1 MGVRMNPHD
10 RHEDNMFIVKAKHG
24 DREAFE
30 SLVRK
35 YQKPIY
41 YLCHRMTG
49 AHQSADDLSQDT
61 FIKAYFSLR
70 TFNEGMNFFSWIRKI
85 AVNSTLNFLKKRAR
99 EKPWGEKEMRE
110 ADKPPASAL
119 DSPQETLLK
128 KQMEQKFKRALAELP
143 ADQKIIF
150 VLKVYENQSYE
161 QIAHLMNIPH
171 GTVMSRLSRAR
182 QKLKKEM
189 AAYFQGGIR

>member
-1 MGVRMNPHD
+1 MSQQKYDEDQMLIVR
-10 RHEDNMFIVKAKHG
+10 AKRG
-24 DREAFE
+24 DSQAFE

-61 FIKAYFSLR
+61 FIKAYFSLQS
-70 TFNEGMNFFSWIRKI
+70 FNEGMNFFSWIRRI
-85 AVNSTLNFLKKRAR
+85 AVNGALNFLKKRKR
-99 EKPWGEKEMRE
+99 EKPLGDKEMRVTE
-110 ADKPPASAL
+110 IPDAP
-119 DSPQETLLK
+119 PQEMPQDPLQK
-128 KQMEQKFKRALAELP
+128 KQMEKKFKEALAELP
-143 ADQKIIF
+143 DDQRVIF

-161 QIAHLMNIPH
+161 QIARMLKIPH

-182 QKLKKEM
+182 KKLKSEM
-189 AAYFQGGIR
+189 SDYLQGGSR

>member
-1 MGVRMNPHD
+1 MNQ
-10 RHEDNMFIVKAKHG
+10 HEHNEDIMLVARAKRG
-24 DREAFE
+24 DSQAFE

-61 FIKAYFSLR
+61 FIKAYLSLH
-70 TFNEGMNFFSWIRKI
+70 TFNEGMNFFSWIRRI
-85 AVNSTLNFLKKRAR
+85 AVNSAINFLKKRKR
-99 EKPWGEKEMRE
+99 EKPLGEREMRVTD
-110 ADKPPASAL
+110 APDASRQEL
-119 DSPQETLLK
+119 PQDTLQK
-128 KQMEQKFKRALAELP
+128 KQMEKKLKKALSELP
-143 ADQKIIF
+143 GEQRVIF

-161 QIAHLMNIPH
+161 QIANMLKIPH

-182 QKLKKEM
+182 QKLKNDM
-189 AAYFQGGIR
+189 AEYFQGGSR

>member
-1 MGVRMNPHD
+1 MSQ
-10 RHEDNMFIVKAKHG
+10 HEHSEDQMLISKAKRG
-24 DREAFE
+24 DSQAFE

-61 FIKAYFSLR
+61 FIKAYLSLQS
-70 TFNEGMNFFSWIRKI
+70 FNEGMNFFSWIRRI
-85 AVNSTLNFLKKRAR
+85 AVNSALNFLKKRKR
-99 EKPWGEKEMRE
+99 EKPLGEREMRLSE
-110 ADKPPASAL
+110 SPDAPRQERPPDQL
-119 DSPQETLLK
+119 QK
-128 KQMEQKFKRALAELP
+128 KQMENKFKKALDGLP
-143 ADQKIIF
+143 DDQRVIF

-161 QIAHLMNIPH
+161 QIARMLKIPH

-182 QKLKKEM
+182 QKLKSEM
-189 AAYFQGGIR
+189 SDFLQGGSI

>member
-1 MGVRMNPHD
+1 MNQHEYNEDHMLIVR
-10 RHEDNMFIVKAKHG
+10 AKRG
-24 DREAFE
+24 DGQAFE

-61 FIKAYFSLR
+61 FIKAYLSLH
-70 TFNEGMNFFSWIRKI
+70 TFNESMNFFSWVRRI
-85 AVNSTLNFLKKRAR
+85 AVNRAINFLKKRKR
-99 EKPWGEKEMRE
+99 EKPLGDREMRVT
-110 ADKPPASAL
+110 DIPDASSQEL
-119 DSPQETLLK
+119 PQDILQK
-128 KQMEQKFKRALAELP
+128 KQMENKFKKALSELP
-143 ADQKIIF
+143 DEQRVIF

-161 QIAHLMNIPH
+161 QIANMLKIPH

-182 QKLKKEM
+182 QKLKNEM
-189 AAYFQGGIR
+189 IEYFGGER